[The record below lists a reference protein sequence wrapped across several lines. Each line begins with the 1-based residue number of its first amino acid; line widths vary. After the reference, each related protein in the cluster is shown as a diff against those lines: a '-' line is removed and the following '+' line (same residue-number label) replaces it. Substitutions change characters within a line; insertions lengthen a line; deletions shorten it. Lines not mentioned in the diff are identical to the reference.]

1 MVCLADVEAK
11 PVEWLWKPYVPLRM
25 LTMLSGDPGIGK
37 TALAMALAASL
48 TRGETILSGEPATPG
63 NVLYLT
69 NENSPEYVLRPR
81 FEALDGV
88 ASRFFWLRGTL
99 NSDDKPRTITLED
112 TGQLEQAVTDC
123 HARLVV
129 IDPLQS
135 FLGADVDAHRANET
149 RPVLDGL
156 IKLAERKGC
165 AILINRHLSKGVG
178 GSALYRPMGSIDIT
192 GAARCELL
200 VASDPQDSTRRI
212 VAQSKSNLGEFGP
225 SLAFS
230 IVKDGA
236 VKWHGESGLKADE
249 LLAPPS
255 RPEDRSRLEEAEEFL
270 RLALSEGP
278 KPTVEVQT
286 QAKENGISHATL
298 RRATKSLGVV
308 KKPGGFEQPWTLELP
323 RVAQDS
329 AELLKDEF

>member
-1 MVCLADVEAK
+1 
-11 PVEWLWKPYVPLRM
+11 M

-48 TRGETILSGEPATPG
+48 TRGKTMLNGEPVPPG
-63 NVLYLT
+63 NVLCLT

-81 FEALDGV
+81 FDALGGD

-99 NSDDKPRTITLED
+99 NSDDTPGTITLED
-112 TGQLEQAVTDC
+112 TEQLEQAVTEFQ
-123 HARLVV
+123 ALLVV

-156 IKLAERKGC
+156 IRLAERTGC

-200 VASDPQDSTRRI
+200 VATDPQDSTRRI
-212 VAQSKSNLGEFGP
+212 MAQSKSNLGEFGP

-230 IVKDGA
+230 IGA
-236 VKWHGESGLKADE
+236 GGALEWLGESGLTADA
-249 LLAPPS
+249 LLVPA
-255 RPEDRSRLEEAEEFL
+255 RPGDRSRIEEAEDFL
-270 RLALSEGP
+270 RQALATGP
-278 KPTVEVQT
+278 QPTKEIQQ
-286 QAKENGISHATL
+286 QAKDNGISLATL
-298 RRATKSLGVV
+298 RRASKSLGVV
-308 KKPGGFEQPWTLELP
+308 KKPGGFEKPWTVELP

-329 AELLKDEF
+329 AEVLKSESRATLDADEQL